1 MRKKIKCDSRT
12 PIRGTGWKRSATI
25 ATDKYETISTAIMA
39 SLTTTPI
46 AYSELVKLVDAQ
58 LDGFDG
64 SIPWY
69 TLSCLRE
76 LETQGKVTRH
86 RQPVRYSKR

>member
-1 MRKKIKCDSRT
+1 
-12 PIRGTGWKRSATI
+12 
-25 ATDKYETISTAIMA
+25 
-39 SLTTTPI
+39 LTTTPI

-86 RQPVRYSKR
+86 RQPVLYSKR